1 MSCQEFEEPIA
12 LAAGGDLEGPA
23 LERLERH
30 LRHCATCRE
39 LAAGMEESVRAVRS
53 LATVPVT
60 VPIEEEALLG
70 DLRAGVRRGIDA
82 ADRRRRRRGAL
93 PPWLAVAAAIAA
105 VLVGGTLLLRSLQRP
120 PTPAPAPASTVAE
133 RPPVAP
139 PEPGEPTEPRAPVGQ
154 AGPTEPVPE
163 AGSPSAP
170 KEPEPT
176 EPPSTR
182 IAARAPEPA
191 VAAADAPE
199 TPAEPVVIKWLTDDP
214 DVVIYWLVD
223 A

>member
-12 LAAGGDLEGPA
+12 LAAGGDLEGPE

-30 LRHCATCRE
+30 LRRCATCRE
-39 LAAGMEESVRAVRS
+39 LAAGMKESVRTVRS

-82 ADRRRRRRGAL
+82 TDRRRRRRGVL

-105 VLVGGTLLLRSLQRP
+105 VLVGGMLLLRSLRTP
-120 PTPAPAPASTVAE
+120 PTPTPAPTVAE
-133 RPPVAP
+133 RPFVAPAEPVEPVDQVGP
-139 PEPGEPTEPRAPVGQ
+139 PEPP
-154 AGPTEPVPE
+154 PE
-163 AGSPSAP
+163 AGSPRVP
-170 KEPEPT
+170 GEPEPA
-176 EPPSTR
+176 EPAPTR
-182 IAARAPEPA
+182 IAAQSPEPSTA
-191 VAAADAPE
+191 STDAPE
-199 TPAEPVVIKWLTDDP
+199 TPAEPMVVKWLTDDP